1 MIQAMTD
8 IHQHFLWGMDDG
20 AENPEIMYNM
30 LRSASLQG
38 IRTVVATPH
47 VTPGLTP
54 FDMTMFR
61 ERLTE
66 AQNFCK
72 SETLNLRVL
81 PGAEIMWTSQ
91 ISLSLR
97 QGAIP
102 TLGETDYV
110 LLELWPNISWRA
122 ARNAVDQVIR
132 AGYCPVLAHVER
144 YRVFVMSPKAAI
156 RFRNETGV
164 MLQINADT
172 LVNPGRYMERRFCRI
187 LLNEEAVDAIATD
200 AHDCVHRPVNLLAAH
215 KWLTANTDEKYANK
229 LTSFGGV
236 FI

>member
-1 MIQAMTD
+1 MMQPMTD
-8 IHQHFLWGMDDG
+8 IHQHFLWGIDDG
-20 AENPEIMYNM
+20 AATPEIMYNM
-30 LRSASLQG
+30 LRTAHEQG

-47 VTPGLTP
+47 AVPGLRP
-54 FDMTMFR
+54 FDLALFR
-61 ERLTE
+61 ERLAE

-72 SETLNLRVL
+72 AETLNLRVL
-81 PGAEIMWTSQ
+81 PGAEIAWTDQ
-91 ISLSLR
+91 TALALR
-97 QGAIP
+97 QGRIP

-110 LLELWPNISWRA
+110 LLELWPNISWQT
-122 ARNAVDQVIR
+122 ARNAVNQVIR

-144 YRVFVMSPKAAI
+144 YRAFVMSPKAAI
-156 RFRNETGV
+156 RFRDETGA

-172 LVNPGRYMERRFCRI
+172 LMNPRGYMGRRFCSI
-187 LLNEEAVDAIATD
+187 LLNEGAVDAIATD
-200 AHDCVHRPVNLLAAH
+200 AHDCMHRPVNLRAAH